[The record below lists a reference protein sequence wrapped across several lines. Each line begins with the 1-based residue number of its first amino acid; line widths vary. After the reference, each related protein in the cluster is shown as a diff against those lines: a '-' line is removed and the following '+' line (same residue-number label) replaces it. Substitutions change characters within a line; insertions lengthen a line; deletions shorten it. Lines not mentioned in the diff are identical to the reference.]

1 MLAGVVISI
10 ALIFPM
16 FTMFDS
22 GNFWLVALGF
32 IVGNPIIQASIY
44 GPVGAFLADK
54 YAPEDRY
61 TGVSLSYQFGSIL
74 GAGLA
79 PMVSTWLVAMNNG
92 WGSYNIAL
100 YFIFLCI
107 VAAIGIIV
115 IEKPKY
121 NAAKKVTVAEQA
133 PATVN

>member
-1 MLAGVVISI
+1 
-10 ALIFPM
+10 
-16 FTMFDS
+16 
-22 GNFWLVALGF
+22 
-32 IVGNPIIQASIY
+32 
-44 GPVGAFLADK
+44 
-54 YAPEDRY
+54 
-61 TGVSLSYQFGSIL
+61 
-74 GAGLA
+74 
-79 PMVSTWLVAMNNG
+79 MNNG